1 MRRQLLISFAAA
13 TAAAALTGMVTA
25 SADSSFTCSS
35 KSGGV
40 SGAPGTVASIRVAH
54 HDGFDRLV
62 FEFAPSAAG
71 AVPAYT
77 LTPQASS
84 TFTRDASGQPVRL
97 DGSAGIRAV
106 LHNTTEGSG
115 APTDLKPA
123 LPAIREV
130 ANIGDF
136 ERVTSYG
143 VGLAS
148 GACFRALELSG
159 PTRLVVDVQTAP
171 DAVQPAATVSATAV
185 PSVAPTAEA
194 ADTTPSDLASTG
206 GAQAPAQSAGLPLTQ
221 IALGLLVLTGGLAL
235 AGLRLV
241 DRR

>member
-13 TAAAALTGMVTA
+13 TAAALGGVVTA
-25 SADSSFTCSS
+25 SADNSFTCAS

-40 SGAPGTVASIRVAH
+40 SGAPGTVASMRVAH
-54 HDGFDRLV
+54 HDGYDRLV

-77 LTPQASS
+77 LTPQATS
-84 TFTRDASGQPVRL
+84 TFTRDASGQPVKL

-106 LHNTTEGSG
+106 LRNTTEGSG
-115 APTDLKPA
+115 APSDLKPG

-143 VGLAS
+143 IGLSSA
-148 GACFRALELSG
+148 ACFRALELSG
-159 PTRLVVDVQTAP
+159 PSRLVVDVQTAP
-171 DAVQPAATVSATAV
+171 DAVPSAAPVSAT
-185 PSVAPTAEA
+185 TAATA
-194 ADTTPSDLASTG
+194 AATPASDTTPADLASTG
-206 GAQAPAQSAGLPLTQ
+206 HSQAPAQSGGLPIAQ
-221 IALGLLVLTGGLAL
+221 IALGLLALTGGLAL
-235 AGLRLV
+235 AGLRLIA
-241 DRR
+241 RR